1 MNILVQQRVFAFS
14 SKYEIE
20 TPACIFEARKK
31 FFLVWH
37 KIKLFAPHSRLLA
50 TIRGHYLF
58 RPKYKIELSDGKV
71 YHFSCEKFWKSVF
84 VCQNSAESF
93 YLYQHK
99 GLNYSIFQNN
109 FQIAAFSRNRVKL
122 GRTDRYEIQMNGD
135 ANLVLVICMAL
146 VIDCGE
152 IEDDS
157 AGTVTI
163 DMGSLGP
170 EERPFDKT
178 WQPS

>member
-1 MNILVQQRVFAFS
+1 MKIIVQQRVFAFS

-20 TPACIFEARKK
+20 SPACVYEAWKK
-31 FFLVWH
+31 FFYLWH
-37 KIKLFAPHSRLLA
+37 KIQLFGPHSCLIA
-50 TIRGHYLF
+50 TIRGHYFF
-58 RPKYKIELSDGKV
+58 RPEYEIKLANGPA
-71 YHFSCEKFWKSVF
+71 YHFRCEKFWKGVF
-84 VCQNSAESF
+84 ACQSSEESF
-93 YLYQHK
+93 RLYQHK

-109 FQIAAFSRNRVKL
+109 SQIAAFSRNRVKTD
-122 GRTDRYEIQMNGD
+122 RRDRYEIRMNDD

-157 AGTVTI
+157 GGTVTI
-163 DMGSLGP
+163 DLGSLGP
-170 EERPFDKT
+170 EERSFDKS